1 VKTRFSP
8 SEIPGLARVARRGEA
23 PAVAIARP
31 PVSAPRLDD
40 AVTVPG
46 GRYTLGEPGEERH
59 ADLRPFAIGRHP
71 VTNGQLRD
79 FARST
84 GRPLPAD
91 VRARAA
97 ADVLAD
103 HPATGLAFDAARAVC
118 AWAADVLG
126 RPVRLPTGDEWEAA
140 ARGAD
145 GRPYPWGAA
154 FDPDR
159 CACAE
164 GGAWTTAPVGAH
176 PDGASPFG
184 AEDLAGNVW
193 EWVGDPPD
201 ADGWRRV
208 RGGCHLDT
216 GWGLR
221 ASRALPADPLRATTT
236 TGLRIAWDLEAARPT
251 RRTP

>member
-1 VKTRFSP
+1 MATT
-8 SEIPGLARVARRGEA
+8 
-23 PAVAIARP
+23 RP
-31 PVSAPRLDD
+31 PAPRARLDD

-46 GRYTLGEPGEERH
+46 GRYALGEPGEEREVEI
-59 ADLRPFAIGRHP
+59 RPFAIGRHP
-71 VTNGQLRD
+71 LTNGGLRE
-79 FARST
+79 
-84 GRPLPAD
+84 L
-91 VRARAA
+91 ARAA
-97 ADVLAD
+97 GQPMPAGVRERAEAAVLAD

-118 AWAADVLG
+118 DWAARVLG
-126 RPVRLPTGDEWEAA
+126 RPVRLPSGDEWEAA
-140 ARGAD
+140 ARGDD

-154 FDPDR
+154 FDPGR

-164 GGAWTTAPVGAH
+164 GGAWTTAPVGVH
-176 PDGASPFG
+176 PAGASPSG

-201 ADGWRRV
+201 DDGWRRV

-221 ASRALPADPLRATTT
+221 ASRSLPADPLLATTT
-236 TGLRIAWDLEAARPT
+236 TGLRLAWDLEAPRPT